1 MKIILGVA
9 LAFVWMAVEAGGYAI
24 VLHDEVPLR
33 ATPGVAARA
42 LATLAQGET
51 VEVRGER
58 LDYLLVWDHAR
69 ERGGYVRA
77 SQVRRVALVPEE
89 APELL
94 AILRFLRNVP
104 GSEALGIGFAAAY
117 IEAAPPEVLN
127 GADGVEALD
136 AMGTMAERLARAASG
151 ASSLKAAMLS
161 SHLDVAA
168 RYGVRFL
175 SVERNGR
182 VRLCYDGAAYR
193 KMLVMRASEE
203 QRARAMLALS
213 DPACLKP
220 EITLAR
226 LLDAEL
232 ESVPPYLRNRLL
244 MRRASLWAS
253 VAYQQ
258 ARKGESAAEAAER
271 AANALEQIDRNELA
285 ESDRAAYS
293 DAQLRVNASRIAL
306 TKELHGEKG
315 LHVAISEGEKGQ
327 TCVQLLNAK
336 NDELARRCT
345 YGHVW
350 AASAVAN
357 RESTALAL
365 AVQPTDSW
373 RELWLFRKTKSGW
386 SVRVVPPA
394 AATPGVGIAEFAG
407 WAPGKVR
414 VTREAIVS
422 GRVVRGTTLVD
433 LGAGDGK
440 RKRG

>member
-1 MKIILGVA
+1 MIRFA
-9 LAFVWMAVEAGGYAI
+9 LLFLFCIHAHAAGYAI
-24 VLHDEVPLR
+24 VIHDEVPLR
-33 ATPGVAARA
+33 ATPGASARP

-51 VEVRGER
+51 LEVRGER
-58 LDYLLVWDHAR
+58 LDYLLVWDYAR
-69 ERGGYVRA
+69 ERGGFVRA
-77 SQVRRVALVPEE
+77 SQMRRFAFVAEE
-89 APELL
+89 ATELL
-94 AILRFLRNVP
+94 SILRFLRGVP

-117 IEAAPPEVLN
+117 IEAASPEALN
-127 GADGVEALD
+127 GPDGVEALD
-136 AMGTMAERLARAASG
+136 AMATMAERLARAASG

-220 EITLAR
+220 EVTMAR
-226 LLDAEL
+226 LLDAEM
-232 ESVPPYLRNRLL
+232 ESLPGYLRNRVL

-258 ARKGESAAEAAER
+258 ARKGEDATAAAER
-271 AANALEQIDRNELA
+271 AASALEGVDKSELA
-285 ESDRAAYS
+285 EADRAAYG
-293 DAQLRVNASRIAL
+293 DAQLRVGASRVAL
-306 TKELHGEKG
+306 TKKLHSEKG
-315 LHVAISEGEKGQ
+315 LHVAIAEGEKGQ
-327 TCVQLLNAK
+327 TCVALRDGQQA
-336 NDELARRCT
+336 ELIRRCT

-373 RELWLFRKTKSGW
+373 REMWLFRKTRNGW
-386 SVRVVPPA
+386 AVRVVPPA
-394 AATPGVGIAEFAG
+394 AVAPGVGIAEFAG
-407 WAPGKVR
+407 WQAGKVR
-414 VTREAIVS
+414 VTREALVS
-422 GRVVRGTTLVD
+422 GRVVRRTDTVAL
-433 LGAGDGK
+433 
-440 RKRG
+440 RS